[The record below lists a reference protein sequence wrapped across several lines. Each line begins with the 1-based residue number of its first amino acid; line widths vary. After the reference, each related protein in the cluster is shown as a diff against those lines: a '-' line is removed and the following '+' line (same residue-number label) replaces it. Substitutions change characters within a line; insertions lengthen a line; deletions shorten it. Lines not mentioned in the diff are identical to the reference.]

1 MKFISRSIPV
11 FILLAVVLGCDA
23 WVSIDGVVTDDESGT
38 PVANAKIVIEQGNH
52 KVGEYYSDEKGKFH
66 AFDNIAPFPFSFT
79 ANLDCTVTKQ
89 GYETERLKINANE
102 RRTPDNP
109 LRITVKKEP

>member
-1 MKFISRSIPV
+1 MKIISRGLPLL
-11 FILLAVVLGCDA
+11 ILLAVVLGCDA
-23 WVSIDGVVTDDESGT
+23 WVSVDGVITEGESGV

-79 ANLDCTVTKQ
+79 SKLDCTVTKD
-89 GYETERLKINANE
+89 GYETTKLKIDGNE

-109 LRITVKKEP
+109 LQIAIKREP